1 MSAGDDSTF
10 GDDAVLVRLLEQA
23 RAGDAQA
30 EEELF
35 RRLYPYLLLC
45 ARGELDSELR
55 GQVRE
60 SDVVQ
65 QSCLEAHR
73 DLRNFAA
80 GDVPDFVQWME
91 AILRANV
98 ADLRRRMAARK
109 RHGQDEVSLDD
120 SQSSKIQ
127 TLKENLKDPK
137 PSAAPSG
144 IMGSS
149 SKDLE
154 LDQALEKLP
163 EDYRTVILLRHR
175 DKLSFAEIGEQTGRS
190 MDAARMLWTRA
201 VKRLQGELSGEPGDE
216 E

>member
-1 MSAGDDSTF
+1 MSVEDDSTF
-10 GDDAVLVRLLEQA
+10 GDDVVLVRLLEQA

-35 RRLYPYLLLC
+35 RRLYPYMLLC
-45 ARGELDSELR
+45 ARTELDSELR

-73 DLRNFAA
+73 DIRRFE
-80 GDVPDFVQWME
+80 GSDVSGFVQWIE

-98 ADLRRRMAARK
+98 ADLRRRIEARK
-109 RHGQDEVSLDD
+109 RHGQGELSLDD
-120 SQSSKIQ
+120 SQSSRIQ
-127 TLKENLKDPK
+127 SLKENLQDPG
-137 PSAAPSG
+137 PTANSSG
-144 IMGSS
+144 LTGSS

-154 LDQALEKLP
+154 LDQALERLP

-175 DKLSFAEIGEQTGRS
+175 DKLSFAEIGNQTGRS

-201 VKRLQGELSGEPGDE
+201 IKRLQSELSGEPLGE
-216 E
+216 

>member
-1 MSAGDDSTF
+1 MTAEDDSTF

-35 RRLYPYLLLC
+35 RRLYPYMLLC
-45 ARGELDSELR
+45 AREELDSELR

-73 DLRNFAA
+73 DLRRFEGGNLPGFM
-80 GDVPDFVQWME
+80 QWME

-98 ADLRRRMAARK
+98 ADLRRRIEARK
-109 RHGQDEVSLDD
+109 RRGQDELSLDD

-127 TLKENLKDPK
+127 DLKENLQDPGLR
-137 PSAAPSG
+137 AHPSG
-144 IMGSS
+144 LTGSS

-154 LDQALEKLP
+154 LDQALERLP

-175 DKLSFAEIGEQTGRS
+175 DKLSFAEIGAQTGRS

-201 VKRLQGELSGEPGDE
+201 IKRLQSELSGEPPVE
-216 E
+216 